1 MRLTAKELNAG
12 KLANHLQA
20 MCLDESYFR
29 LQKKVKIQNYQIPF
43 YIYIHREP
51 ASAPRAVVPDS
62 PHQEVVA

>member
-43 YIYIHREP
+43 YIYISTENP
-51 ASAPRAVVPDS
+51 LLPLAL
-62 PHQEVVA
+62 